1 MRAYLPSYNLLTPP
15 NLSDALDL
23 LAREPGV
30 YKPFAGGTDL
40 MVLLE
45 AGKLAHKNYV
55 NIWNLKELRGIR
67 VDEAH
72 VTIGALTTYT
82 EIQSHPVLRA
92 EFPMLCQAASETG
105 GLAIQNRGTLGG
117 NIANASPAADSPP
130 ALLVYDAELELIS
143 TSGSRWV
150 SYQGF
155 HTGYKQMNIQPQELL
170 ACVRLPRS
178 TKNLTQYYR
187 KVGTRKAQAISKVCF
202 AATAVTDGR
211 RLADI
216 RIALGSVAPIPI
228 RCVKTEAALRGQP
241 IDQLPALGR
250 AALAREVVPI
260 DDIRSTANYRNR
272 VSLNLLDDF
281 LSRLLPKLDPFING
295 TDPA

>member
-1 MRAYLPSYNLLTPP
+1 MRAYLPSYQLLTPQ
-15 NLSDALDL
+15 NLFDALEL
-23 LAREPGV
+23 FAREPGV
-30 YKPFAGGTDL
+30 WKPFAGGTDL

-45 AGKLAHKNYV
+45 AGKLAHRNYV
-55 NIWNLKELRGIR
+55 NIWNLNELRGIE
-67 VDEAH
+67 VTDAN
-72 VTIGALTTYT
+72 VTIGALTTYN

-130 ALLVYDAELELIS
+130 ALLVYDAELELVF
-143 TSGSRWV
+143 TSGSRRV
-150 SYQGF
+150 PYHGF
-155 HTGYKQMNIQPQELL
+155 HTGYKQMNIQSQELL
-170 ACVRLPRS
+170 ARIRLPRS

-202 AATAVTDGR
+202 SATANTDGE
-211 RLADI
+211 RLADV

-228 RCVKTEAALRGQP
+228 RCVKTEDALRGQP
-241 IDQLPALGR
+241 IEQLSELGR
-250 AALAREVVPI
+250 AALTREIVPI
-260 DDIRSTANYRNR
+260 DDIRSTANYRIR

-281 LSRLLPKLDPFING
+281 LSSLR
-295 TDPA
+295 